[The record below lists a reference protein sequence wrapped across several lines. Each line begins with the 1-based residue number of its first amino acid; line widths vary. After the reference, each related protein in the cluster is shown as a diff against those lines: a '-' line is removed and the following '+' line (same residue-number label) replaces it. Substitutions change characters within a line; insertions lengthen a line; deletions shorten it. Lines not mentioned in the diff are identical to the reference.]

1 MRMLW
6 KPNKSVQ
13 IFEIDQDLFLV
24 VFGDGK
30 DKKRMIE
37 MCPQSYEK
45 QLVLIQDFKG
55 ELTPK
60 EIDIRWAPFWIQIYN
75 LPLKC
80 RTKETEWAIGS
91 SLGLVMDVDVPESGV
106 QWGKCL

>member
-1 MRMLW
+1 ME
-6 KPNKSVQ
+6 
-13 IFEIDQDLFLV
+13 FEN
-24 VFGDGK
+24 GK
-30 DKKRMIE
+30 DKKRVIE
-37 MCPQSYEK
+37 MCPWSYEK

-80 RTKETEWAIGS
+80 RTKETKWAIGS